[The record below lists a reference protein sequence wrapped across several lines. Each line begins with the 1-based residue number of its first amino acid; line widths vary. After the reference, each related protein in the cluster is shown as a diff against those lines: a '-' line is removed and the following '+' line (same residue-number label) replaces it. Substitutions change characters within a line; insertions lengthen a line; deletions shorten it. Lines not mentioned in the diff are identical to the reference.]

1 MHRDSRGDADL
12 RSLDRERM
20 YTIFAPL
27 DPEESL
33 PRELVDDQRRFK
45 PVGRRELAG
54 LLWLPALLL
63 SLTIL
68 AWAGVHSVVALVAV
82 ALLFGAFW
90 LFARSGGRRAH

>member
-1 MHRDSRGDADL
+1 M
-12 RSLDRERM
+12 
-20 YTIFAPL
+20 
-27 DPEESL
+27 
-33 PRELVDDQRRFK
+33 
-45 PVGRRELAG
+45 GRRELAG